1 MELSCCRIRG
11 TATLAGIRPLLFC
24 SCIVACTR
32 TRQICC
38 LVARSTARFN
48 SMNGHPTAS
57 SVLILLI
64 QERRIEDN
72 TFEHWPAKLYVTHF
86 GKVDDN
92 PGHVKMTLNGALCS
106 LPGVD
111 LLFPARRF
119 GDLFLPEFLP
129 PRRFGDGYA
138 PVVRSVWCFMRVC
151 EQVTHSVADS
161 EVKRFAGRSQSHVPR
176 PRRAL
181 VLSRLL
187 RRGRG
192 GRVRAATRRQKS
204 D

>member
-1 MELSCCRIRG
+1 
-11 TATLAGIRPLLFC
+11 
-24 SCIVACTR
+24 
-32 TRQICC
+32 
-38 LVARSTARFN
+38 
-48 SMNGHPTAS
+48 
-57 SVLILLI
+57 
-64 QERRIEDN
+64 
-72 TFEHWPAKLYVTHF
+72 
-86 GKVDDN
+86 
-92 PGHVKMTLNGALCS
+92 
-106 LPGVD
+106 
-111 LLFPARRF
+111 
-119 GDLFLPEFLP
+119 
-129 PRRFGDGYA
+129 
-138 PVVRSVWCFMRVC
+138 VRSVWCFMRVC